1 MLANK
6 YNTDTYG
13 SSETEHASDHV
24 VPVEH
29 SPSPVS
35 APIVE
40 ATKHLEPTVVT
51 PEKKDSRNSWE
62 ENDSDDEPYPMYAY
76 DYGHDDNEDEDES
89 ESESEFK
96 QDNSN
101 NKEWFEEQHPP
112 SPHDS
117 KKPNGTMTFEQ
128 PFDDEDLA
136 KATPNPNLFR
146 TSAVNPRASI
156 NSSRSYSS
164 HTKHHSFGYGDDRP
178 EASESESDSSS
189 ESESE
194 RDDAFVNASSSP
206 PSPPIPTAS
215 RPVSIT
221 ASPRVPSTTALPDT
235 LQSALQEEQQ
245 KEALEVTRV
254 PPINEDI
261 SASSPPA
268 SPAFSKS
275 TASIPST
282 AAPANP
288 QTSTSPTSTSSLA
301 LSEQTH
307 RPSGSESDTSTSSVD
322 LRSPSSVKGHLKAN
336 NQRPGMLPR
345 SLSNTSSRG
354 LQDSR
359 PLSYSDLSDA
369 ELNEVSLDEPATQ
382 EPIRRSATIATP
394 RAPVASSN
402 AGFPSSFFGGR
413 PHPKSQQFQQQQSSA
428 GLSSPQAVAPPVP
441 LPTSITPPE
450 NRPGSARQGSIS
462 SIASSIS
469 GALMGRGFGGNTN
482 NTAALPPPPAT
493 PRTPSG
499 MSQRESNAGMVIS
512 TGTNGL
518 DLRSTS
524 NISPERAS
532 TYSTM
537 TTDSNMDLLLARL
550 DAQNSTLEQ
559 DPKKRATSETSSE
572 IDRAFGHAK
581 EESTSEDVDWDYW
594 GSLMHD
600 YNGVVK
606 KNPKQLTVMIQKGV
620 PPAIRGLIWQLL
632 SQSKDAQL
640 EATYADLLKETSS
653 HEKQIQRDMSRTF
666 PNHEY
671 FQAEG
676 RGQESLF
683 NVVKAY
689 SLYDAEVGYCQGLSF
704 VVGPLLLNMPDEEA
718 FCLLV
723 KMMSSYDMRGHFTPD
738 MNTLQLRL
746 YQFEQLMEETVP
758 LVHKHFLNQGI
769 RSTMYASQWF
779 MTLFAY
785 KFPLDLVFRIYD
797 TLLVE
802 GVESLLRFAI
812 ALLKANHDQ
821 ILNHDFE
828 TLIEFLK
835 NGLFEPYKTDASMFV
850 KDAYNVKVTP
860 KKLAQYTQKY
870 QAMIQRQQAEL
881 AAEESLRESNRQLS
895 MHVRRLEGS
904 LHTLNKEHVDLAK
917 ELISRKVE
925 MAQLQDQND
934 VLLQKVSDLTR
945 MVDAQGK
952 EVEDRYKDEI
962 QAVMEK
968 NVALVRKNEQAD
980 EQCSFLES
988 LLIDTKMKYA
998 ESENERD
1005 TLARKLSDLKKA
1017 LGVA

>member
-1 MLANK
+1 MMLANK
-6 YNTDTYG
+6 YNTDAYG
-13 SSETEHASDHV
+13 SSETEHAPDHV

-29 SPSPVS
+29 ASIPAAPVV
-35 APIVE
+35 VE
-40 ATKHLEPTVVT
+40 AATKHLEGNVA
-51 PEKKDSRNSWE
+51 PEQKDSRNSWE
-62 ENDSDDEPYPMYAY
+62 ENDSDDEPYPMDAY
-76 DYGHDDNEDEDES
+76 DYGRDDDDDSES
-89 ESESEFK
+89 ESESEQQGK
-96 QDNSN
+96 N
-101 NKEWFEEQHPP
+101 NN
-112 SPHDS
+112 
-117 KKPNGTMTFEQ
+117 KPNGAMNFDQ
-128 PFDDEDLA
+128 PSEDEDLA
-136 KATPNPNLFR
+136 SATPNPNLFR

-156 NSSRSYSS
+156 NSGRSYSS

-194 RDDAFVNASSSP
+194 QDDAFVNASSSP
-206 PSPPIPTAS
+206 PPPPIPSAS

-221 ASPRVPSTTALPDT
+221 ASSIVLSTTNTSPATSQP
-235 LQSALQEEQQ
+235 AIKEEQQ
-245 KEALEVTRV
+245 QQQKVTQLV
-254 PPINEDI
+254 PPPVNEGI
-261 SASSPPA
+261 RASSPPA
-268 SPAFSKS
+268 SPTLSKS
-275 TASIPST
+275 TASILNT

-288 QTSTSPTSTSSLA
+288 QTLTSPTSTSSLA
-301 LSEQTH
+301 PSDQTH
-307 RPSGSESDTSTSSVD
+307 RPSGSESDTSTSSVE
-322 LRSPSSVKGHLKAN
+322 LRSPSSLKGHHLKAA

-345 SLSNTSSRG
+345 SVSSTSSRG

-369 ELNEVSLDEPATQ
+369 ELNEVSLDEPATH
-382 EPIRRSATIATP
+382 EPIRRSTTIATP

-413 PHPKSQQFQQQQSSA
+413 PHPKSQQFQQHQSSS
-428 GLSSPQAVAPPVP
+428 GLSSPQPATPPVP
-441 LPTSITPPE
+441 LPSSVTSPE

-469 GALMGRGFGGNTN
+469 GAFMGRGFGSNSSN
-482 NTAALPPPPAT
+482 SNTAALPPPPAT
-493 PRTPSG
+493 PRTPSR
-499 MSQRESNAGMVIS
+499 MSQRGSNAGMVIN
-512 TGTNGL
+512 TGTAGL
-518 DLRSTS
+518 DLRSSS

-550 DAQNSTLEQ
+550 DAQNSALEQ
-559 DPKKRATSETSSE
+559 DPKRRATSESSSE

-581 EESTSEDVDWDYW
+581 EESSNEDVDWDYW

-606 KNPKQLTVMIQKGV
+606 RNPKQLTVMIQKGV

-632 SQSKDAQL
+632 GHSKDAQL
-640 EATYADLLKETSS
+640 ETTYAELLKETSS

-676 RGQESLF
+676 LGQESLF

-758 LVHKHFLNQGI
+758 MVHKHFLNQGI

-802 GVESLLRFAI
+802 GVESLLRFSI

-835 NGLFEPYKTDASMFV
+835 NGLFEPYKNDASMFV

-870 QAMIQRQQAEL
+870 HAMIQRQQAEL
-881 AAEESLRESNRQLS
+881 AAEDSLRESNRQLS

-934 VLLQKVSDLTR
+934 VLVQKVSDLTR

-952 EVEDRYKDEI
+952 EVEERYKDEI

-968 NVALVRKNEQAD
+968 NIELVKKNEQAD

-1005 TLARKLSDLKKA
+1005 TLARKLNDLKKA
-1017 LGVA
+1017 LDIA

>member
-6 YNTDTYG
+6 YNTYG
-13 SSETEHASDHV
+13 SSETDRAPDHV
-24 VPVEH
+24 VPVAH
-29 SPSPVS
+29 SSPSPVS
-35 APIVE
+35 AP
-40 ATKHLEPTVVT
+40 VVA
-51 PEKKDSRNSWE
+51 PEQIDSRNSWE
-62 ENDSDDEPYPMYAY
+62 ENDSDDEPYPMDAY
-76 DYGHDDNEDEDES
+76 DYGRDDDDDES
-89 ESESEFK
+89 ESESESK
-96 QDNSN
+96 QDNN
-101 NKEWFEEQHPP
+101 GNKQQLDEQYP
-112 SPHDS
+112 SSSRDS
-117 KKPNGTMTFEQ
+117 IKHNGTKTFDQ
-128 PFDDEDLA
+128 PSDDEDHA
-136 KATPNPNLFR
+136 KAAPNPNLFR
-146 TSAVNPRASI
+146 ASAVNSRASI
-156 NSSRSYSS
+156 NSGRSYSS

-194 RDDAFVNASSSP
+194 QEDAIVNASSSP
-206 PSPPIPTAS
+206 PPPPIPTAS

-221 ASPRVPSTTALPDT
+221 ASPRVPSASVSPVTSK
-235 LQSALQEEQQ
+235 SAAKEEQQ
-245 KEALEVTRV
+245 QEAHEAIKILPV
-254 PPINEDI
+254 NEGI

-268 SPAFSKS
+268 SPTLSKL
-275 TASIPST
+275 TDSIPST

-288 QTSTSPTSTSSLA
+288 QTLTSPTSTSSLA
-301 LSEQTH
+301 PSDQTH

-354 LQDSR
+354 FQDSR
-359 PLSYSDLSDA
+359 ALSYSDLSDA

-394 RAPVASSN
+394 RVPVTSSN

-413 PHPKSQQFQQQQSSA
+413 PHPKSHQFHQQQSSA
-428 GLSSPQAVAPPVP
+428 ALSSPQAAAPPVP
-441 LPTSITPPE
+441 LPSSVTSPD
-450 NRPGSARQGSIS
+450 NRPGSARQASIS

-469 GALMGRGFGGNTN
+469 GALMGRGFGGNTTN
-482 NTAALPPPPAT
+482 GNTAALPPPPAT
-493 PRTPSG
+493 SRTPSR
-499 MSQRESNAGMVIS
+499 MSQRGSNAGMVIN
-512 TGTNGL
+512 TGNNGL

-550 DAQNSTLEQ
+550 EAQNSVLEQ
-559 DPKKRATSETSSE
+559 DPKGRATSETSSE

-581 EESTSEDVDWDYW
+581 EESASEDVDWDYW

-620 PPAIRGLIWQLL
+620 PQAIRGLTWQLL
-632 SQSKDAQL
+632 AHSKDAQL

-666 PNHEY
+666 PNHEH

-676 RGQESLF
+676 LGQESLF

-718 FCLLV
+718 FCVLV
-723 KMMSSYDMRGHFTPD
+723 KMMTSYDMRGHFTPD

-812 ALLKANHDQ
+812 ALLKASHDQ
-821 ILNHDFE
+821 ILNHEFE

-835 NGLFEPYKTDASMFV
+835 NGLFEPYMNDPSMFV

-860 KKLAQYTQKY
+860 KKLTQYTQKY
-870 QAMIQRQQAEL
+870 QTMIQRQQAEL

-895 MHVRRLEGS
+895 LHVRRLEGS

-968 NVALVRKNEQAD
+968 NVELVRKNEQAD
-980 EQCSFLES
+980 EQCGFLES

-998 ESENERD
+998 ESENEREG
-1005 TLARKLSDLKKA
+1005 LARKLGDLKKA

>member
-1 MLANK
+1 
-6 YNTDTYG
+6 
-13 SSETEHASDHV
+13 
-24 VPVEH
+24 
-29 SPSPVS
+29 
-35 APIVE
+35 
-40 ATKHLEPTVVT
+40 
-51 PEKKDSRNSWE
+51 
-62 ENDSDDEPYPMYAY
+62 
-76 DYGHDDNEDEDES
+76 
-89 ESESEFK
+89 
-96 QDNSN
+96 
-101 NKEWFEEQHPP
+101 
-112 SPHDS
+112 
-117 KKPNGTMTFEQ
+117 
-128 PFDDEDLA
+128 
-136 KATPNPNLFR
+136 
-146 TSAVNPRASI
+146 
-156 NSSRSYSS
+156 
-164 HTKHHSFGYGDDRP
+164 
-178 EASESESDSSS
+178 
-189 ESESE
+189 
-194 RDDAFVNASSSP
+194 
-206 PSPPIPTAS
+206 
-215 RPVSIT
+215 
-221 ASPRVPSTTALPDT
+221 
-235 LQSALQEEQQ
+235 
-245 KEALEVTRV
+245 
-254 PPINEDI
+254 
-261 SASSPPA
+261 
-268 SPAFSKS
+268 
-275 TASIPST
+275 
-282 AAPANP
+282 
-288 QTSTSPTSTSSLA
+288 
-301 LSEQTH
+301 
-307 RPSGSESDTSTSSVD
+307 
-322 LRSPSSVKGHLKAN
+322 
-336 NQRPGMLPR
+336 
-345 SLSNTSSRG
+345 
-354 LQDSR
+354 
-359 PLSYSDLSDA
+359 
-369 ELNEVSLDEPATQ
+369 
-382 EPIRRSATIATP
+382 
-394 RAPVASSN
+394 
-402 AGFPSSFFGGR
+402 
-413 PHPKSQQFQQQQSSA
+413 
-428 GLSSPQAVAPPVP
+428 
-441 LPTSITPPE
+441 
-450 NRPGSARQGSIS
+450 
-462 SIASSIS
+462 
-469 GALMGRGFGGNTN
+469 
-482 NTAALPPPPAT
+482 
-493 PRTPSG
+493 
-499 MSQRESNAGMVIS
+499 MV
-512 TGTNGL
+512 
-518 DLRSTS
+518 
-524 NISPERAS
+524 
-532 TYSTM
+532 
-537 TTDSNMDLLLARL
+537 
-550 DAQNSTLEQ
+550 
-559 DPKKRATSETSSE
+559 
-572 IDRAFGHAK
+572 
-581 EESTSEDVDWDYW
+581 DYW

-620 PPAIRGLIWQLL
+620 PSAIRGLIWQLL
-632 SQSKDAQL
+632 AQSKDAQL

-676 RGQESLF
+676 LGQESLF

-718 FCLLV
+718 FCVLV

-835 NGLFEPYKTDASMFV
+835 NGLFEPYKNDASMFV

-968 NVALVRKNEQAD
+968 NVELVRKNEQAD
-980 EQCSFLES
+980 EQCSLLES

-998 ESENERD
+998 ESENERES
-1005 TLARKLSDLKKA
+1005 LARKLSDLKKA

>member
-6 YNTDTYG
+6 YNTDSYG
-13 SSETEHASDHV
+13 SSDTQHAPDHVAPVAHASPPTTA
-24 VPVEH
+24 PV
-29 SPSPVS
+29 
-35 APIVE
+35 IVE
-40 ATKHLEPTVVT
+40 VTTTKH
-51 PEKKDSRNSWE
+51 PEGDVAPEQKDSRNSWE
-62 ENDSDDEPYPMYAY
+62 ENDSDDEPYPMDAY
-76 DYGHDDNEDEDES
+76 DYGRDDDDDDDDS
-89 ESESEFK
+89 ESESDSEQ
-96 QDNSN
+96 QDKNNNNSN
-101 NKEWFEEQHPP
+101 SNSH
-112 SPHDS
+112 S
-117 KKPNGTMTFEQ
+117 KPNGAMTFDQ
-128 PFDDEDLA
+128 PSDDDLA
-136 KATPNPNLFR
+136 DATPNPNLFR

-156 NSSRSYSS
+156 NSGRSYSS

-194 RDDAFVNASSSP
+194 QEEAFANASSSP
-206 PSPPIPTAS
+206 PPPPIPSAS

-221 ASPRVPSTTALPDT
+221 ASLRVLSTTTESPVTSQPAVKD
-235 LQSALQEEQQ
+235 EQQ
-245 KEALEVTRV
+245 QQKVTQVATTEV
-254 PPINEDI
+254 PPPVNEGI
-261 SASSPPA
+261 RASSPTA
-268 SPAFSKS
+268 SPTLSKS
-275 TASIPST
+275 TASIIST
-282 AAPANP
+282 AAPTNP
-288 QTSTSPTSTSSLA
+288 QTLTSPTSTSSFA
-301 LSEQTH
+301 PSDQTH
-307 RPSGSESDTSTSSVD
+307 RPSGSESDTSTSSVER
-322 LRSPSSVKGHLKAN
+322 RSPSSLKGNHLKAA

-345 SLSNTSSRG
+345 SVSSTSSRG
-354 LQDSR
+354 PQDSR

-369 ELNEVSLDEPATQ
+369 ELNDVSLDEPATQ

-394 RAPVASSN
+394 RAPVVPSN

-413 PHPKSQQFQQQQSSA
+413 PHPKSHQFQQQQSSS
-428 GLSSPQAVAPPVP
+428 GLSSPQAAAPPPVP
-441 LPTSITPPE
+441 LPSSATSPE
-450 NRPGSARQGSIS
+450 NRPGSIRQGSIS

-469 GALMGRGFGGNTN
+469 GAFMGRGFGSNN
-482 NTAALPPPPAT
+482 SNSNTAALPPPPST
-493 PRTPSG
+493 PRTPSR
-499 MSQRESNAGMVIS
+499 MSQRGSNAGMVIN
-512 TGTNGL
+512 TGTADL
-518 DLRSTS
+518 DLRKTN

-550 DAQNSTLEQ
+550 DAQNSALEK
-559 DPKKRATSETSSE
+559 DPKSESTSE

-581 EESTSEDVDWDYW
+581 EESSSEDVDWDYW

-606 KNPKQLTVMIQKGV
+606 KNPKQLTVMIQMGV
-620 PPAIRGLIWQLL
+620 PPAIRGLTWQLL
-632 SQSKDAQL
+632 AQSKDAQL
-640 EATYADLLKETSS
+640 EVTYADLLKETSS

-676 RGQESLF
+676 LGQESLF

-758 LVHKHFLNQGI
+758 MVHKHFLNQGI

-835 NGLFEPYKTDASMFV
+835 NGLFEPYKNDASMFV

-860 KKLAQYTQKY
+860 KKLAQYAQKY

-934 VLLQKVSDLTR
+934 VLIQKVSDLTR

-962 QAVMEK
+962 QAVLEK
-968 NVALVRKNEQAD
+968 NVALVKKNEQAD

-1005 TLARKLSDLKKA
+1005 TLARKLNDLKKA

>member
-13 SSETEHASDHV
+13 SSETERAPDHV
-24 VPVEH
+24 LPVAH
-29 SPSPVS
+29 SSPSPVS
-35 APIVE
+35 AP
-40 ATKHLEPTVVT
+40 VVA
-51 PEKKDSRNSWE
+51 PEQKDSRNSWE
-62 ENDSDDEPYPMYAY
+62 ENDSDDEPYPMDAY
-76 DYGHDDNEDEDES
+76 DYDRDDDDES
-89 ESESEFK
+89 ESESESK
-96 QDNSN
+96 QDNNN
-101 NKEWFEEQHPP
+101 NKKQLDEQYP
-112 SPHDS
+112 SSSRDS
-117 KKPNGTMTFEQ
+117 NKPNGTKTFDQ
-128 PFDDEDLA
+128 PSDDEDLA
-136 KATPNPNLFR
+136 KAAPNPDLFR
-146 TSAVNPRASI
+146 ASAVNSRASI
-156 NSSRSYSS
+156 NSGRSYSS

-194 RDDAFVNASSSP
+194 QDGTFVNASSSP
-206 PSPPIPTAS
+206 PPPPIPTAS

-221 ASPRVPSTTALPDT
+221 ASPRVPSATVSPVTSK
-235 LQSALQEEQQ
+235 SAAKEEQQ
-245 KEALEVTRV
+245 KEAQEATKI
-254 PPINEDI
+254 PPVYEGI

-268 SPAFSKS
+268 SPTLS
-275 TASIPST
+275 TLTDSIPST
-282 AAPANP
+282 AAPTNP
-288 QTSTSPTSTSSLA
+288 QTLTSPTSTSSLA
-301 LSEQTH
+301 PSDQTH

-336 NQRPGMLPR
+336 NQRPGMFPR

-359 PLSYSDLSDA
+359 ALSYSDLSDA

-394 RAPVASSN
+394 RVPVTSSN

-413 PHPKSQQFQQQQSSA
+413 PHPKSHQFHQQQSSA
-428 GLSSPQAVAPPVP
+428 GLNSPQAAAPPVP
-441 LPTSITPPE
+441 LPSSATPPD
-450 NRPGSARQGSIS
+450 NRPGSARQASIS

-469 GALMGRGFGGNTN
+469 GAFMGRGFGGNTTN
-482 NTAALPPPPAT
+482 GNTAALPPPPAT
-493 PRTPSG
+493 SRTPSR
-499 MSQRESNAGMVIS
+499 MSQRGSNAGMVIN
-512 TGTNGL
+512 TGNNGL

-550 DAQNSTLEQ
+550 EAQNSVLEQ
-559 DPKKRATSETSSE
+559 DPKRRATSETSSE

-581 EESTSEDVDWDYW
+581 EESSSEDVDWDYW

-620 PPAIRGLIWQLL
+620 PQAIRGLIWQLL
-632 SQSKDAQL
+632 AQAKDAQL

-666 PNHEY
+666 PNHEH

-676 RGQESLF
+676 LGQESLF

-718 FCLLV
+718 FCVLV

-738 MNTLQLRL
+738 MNMLQLRL

-758 LVHKHFLNQGI
+758 LIHKHFLNQGI

-821 ILNHDFE
+821 ILNHEFE

-835 NGLFEPYKTDASMFV
+835 NGLFEPYMNDPSVFV

-860 KKLAQYTQKY
+860 KKLTQYTQKY

-895 MHVRRLEGS
+895 LHVRRLEGS
-904 LHTLNKEHVDLAK
+904 LHTLNKEHVELAK

-968 NVALVRKNEQAD
+968 NVELVRKNEQAD
-980 EQCSFLES
+980 EQCGFLES

-998 ESENERD
+998 ESENEREG
-1005 TLARKLSDLKKA
+1005 LARKLSDLKKA